1 MLATMQSWASRY
13 GDRVRIVTAVPH
25 EQVPEYLNAFDVL
38 CAPSRTTTNW
48 REVFGRMVIEAFA
61 CEVPVLGSDCG
72 ELPKV
77 IGDAGMIV
85 SEDDIEGWARSLEKL
100 LDSNELR
107 KDLGKRGFDR
117 VKQHFTW
124 NAVAQKHLEFFERL
138 LDQPAS

>member
-1 MLATMQSWASRY
+1 
-13 GDRVRIVTAVPH
+13 
-25 EQVPEYLNAFDVL
+25 
-38 CAPSRTTTNW
+38 
-48 REVFGRMVIEAFA
+48 MVIEAFA